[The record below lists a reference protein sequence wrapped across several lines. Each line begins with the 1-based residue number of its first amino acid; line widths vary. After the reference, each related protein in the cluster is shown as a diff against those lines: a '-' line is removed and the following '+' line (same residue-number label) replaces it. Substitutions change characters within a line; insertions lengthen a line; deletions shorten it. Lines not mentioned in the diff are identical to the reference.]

1 MKIKKNDT
9 VEVITGKSR
18 GKRGKVLRVYPEKN
32 RVLIEGVNIMKRH
45 ERPNQRN
52 QQGGI
57 AEREFPINISNVMLV
72 DPKSGE
78 RTRVGRNRIETSEG
92 KVRYERVAK
101 RSGEAIA

>member
-1 MKIKKNDT
+1 MKIKKNDI

-18 GKRGKVLRVYPEKN
+18 GRRGKVLKVYEEKS
-32 RVLIEGVNIMKRH
+32 RILIEGVNIMKRH

-57 AEREFPINISNVMLV
+57 QEREFPIHVSNVMLI
-72 DPKSGE
+72 DPKTSE
-78 RTRVGRNRIETSEG
+78 RTRIGRNVIETADG
-92 KVRYERVAK
+92 KIRYERYAK